1 VNRRLRALLAPL
13 VPLRVALAWIF
24 FWKGP
29 RSDLARR
36 WGWARSL
43 RDKTAL
49 DEGGAALP
57 WMPYVATS
65 LLAERLTRDHA
76 VLELG
81 AGNSTLFFMA
91 RVGRVVSIE
100 HDPYWLDWT
109 RARTADH
116 VELVAAPRDPP
127 AAYCAAITDRGE
139 RFDVIVVDGI
149 HRNEAFAAGLERL
162 TPRGVILLDD
172 SQRRAYASAL
182 AAGGAAGFRH
192 LHLEGHKPMSVHV
205 HRATLFYRD
214 GNCLGI

>member
-1 VNRRLRALLAPL
+1 LLAPL
-13 VPLRVALAWIF
+13 VPERLVPPWIL

-29 RSDLARR
+29 RAELARR

-43 RDKTAL
+43 RDKRAL
-49 DEGGAALP
+49 DEDGAPLP
-57 WMPYVATS
+57 WMPYCVTS

-81 AGNSTLFFMA
+81 AGSSTLFFMA

-100 HDPYWLDWT
+100 HDPHWLDWT
-109 RARTADH
+109 RARAAEH
-116 VELVAAPRDPP
+116 VEVVAAPRAPA
-127 AAYCAAITDRGE
+127 AAYCAAIAGRGE
-139 RFDVIVVDGI
+139 RFDLIVVDGI
-149 HRNEAFAAGLERL
+149 HRNEAFIAGLERL

-172 SQRRAYASAL
+172 SQRRAYAPAL
-182 AAGGAAGFRH
+182 AAGAAAGFRH
-192 LHLEGHKPMSVHV
+192 LHLEGHKPMSVHL